1 MAHYDSPEGKKSA
14 TDDVGSDGEL
24 DTFASPTSVTS
35 EGSQKSPYAISFAGM
50 SKVTDEDITPF
61 PSAFEREEADA
72 RGGDV
77 TINFNCSDGSKY
89 IQQFAIGQTVQV
101 LKAWLDSEKGIPYAN
116 QMLYLG
122 NDSSGKVM
130 IDPLSLNDFGGI
142 SVDKDVDIFVEIG
155 GGKK

>member
-1 MAHYDSPEGKKSA
+1 MSHYDSPEGKKNA
-14 TDDVGSDGEL
+14 TDSAGSDDEV

-35 EGSQKSPYAISFAGM
+35 ESSQKSPYAISFAGM
-50 SKVTDEDITPF
+50 SKVSDEDVTPF

-77 TINFNCSDGSKY
+77 TIHFKCSDGSKY

-122 NDSSGKVM
+122 DDSGGKVM
-130 IDPLSLNDFGGI
+130 IDPLSLNDFSGI
-142 SVDKDVDIFVEIG
+142 SVDKDVDIFVEIS

>member
-1 MAHYDSPEGKKSA
+1 MAHYDSPEGKKNA
-14 TDDVGSDGEL
+14 TDGVYSDDEG

-50 SKVTDEDITPF
+50 SKVSDEDVTPF
-61 PSAFEREEADA
+61 PSAFEREEAHT

-77 TINFNCSDGSKY
+77 TIHFKCSDGSKY

-122 NDSSGKVM
+122 DDSGGKVM
-130 IDPLSLNDFGGI
+130 IDPLSLNDFSGI
-142 SVDKDVDIFVEIG
+142 SVDKDVEIFVEIS

>member
-1 MAHYDSPEGKKSA
+1 MAHYDSPEGKKNA
-14 TDDVGSDGEL
+14 TDGVYSDDEG

-50 SKVTDEDITPF
+50 SKVSDEDVTPF

-77 TINFNCSDGSKY
+77 TIHFNCSDGSKY

-122 NDSSGKVM
+122 DDSGGKVM
-130 IDPLSLNDFGGI
+130 IDPLSLNDFSGI
-142 SVDKDVDIFVEIG
+142 SVDKDVDIFVEIS